1 MATAMDQLEKLALEL
16 PEQQRVRLIARL
28 LDSLPSTLIDQDEGV
43 AEALRRDAEMDA
55 PSLRALSLEDIDAAI
70 RNRRK

>member
-28 LDSLPSTLIDQDEGV
+28 LDSLPSALIDEDEGV
-43 AEALRRDAEMDA
+43 AEALRRDAEMD
-55 PSLRALSLEDIDAAI
+55 PPFPQALSLEDIDAAI
-70 RNRRK
+70 RNRK